1 MLLLEQRGQFRA
13 GRIDR
18 ATAARKWE
26 PRAVQHSTIKQH
38 RAAGRHRIARWPAR
52 SAPSRNYG
60 LLAYA
65 VRGGVG
71 AQRARR
77 RTLLVMSALSLA
89 IGITVAVG
97 LVTLVSPSTPLR
109 AKLVGSVGSLPV
121 GQAQYPVPTNA
132 IFVAPNG
139 DDAASGTRTGPLRT
153 ISAAI
158 AKAGSGAT
166 IVLRAGTY
174 HESVTI
180 PPAKGGIT
188 IQAYPSERVWFD
200 GSTVVSGWTQV
211 GRTWVHSGWTA
222 RFDHSASFTHGDN
235 SGGFVNPAYPMAAW
249 PDQVFI
255 DGAGLKQVRSAARV
269 GPGTFFVSYSA
280 QTLTIGTDPAGH
292 VVRASDIERAF
303 YVAAHGV
310 TLRGFGVRR
319 YATPLPRMGA
329 VLLYGGGDVAQ
340 NVVVTDNATQ
350 GLSFSGAGNLADHVT
365 AADNGMVGIHA
376 DTADSFTIQNSLIAH
391 NNVEHFNPSPSAAGV
406 KITRSRGVT
415 IRDSVVK
422 DTVGTKGI
430 WLDESVVGFTLAGNT
445 VTGQPVNVQVELSD
459 TGIVADNT
467 VSGGVQGIY
476 LFDTGNVRVYNNDV
490 SDNTI
495 GSIFL
500 SQDARREANPSDP
513 GHDPR
518 QPIPDPSCP
527 WLTRNITV
535 ANNVFGPYPHGGL
548 FQFYVLDKKTRIPAD
563 AMNLVITGNVFQGT
577 ASDPPGPGELR
588 ARTPAN
594 ASRSQVPTLIG
605 WGGGNNVTVT
615 QYDSVAALQQAKN
628 ATWTNTAV
636 VWTGDRALVRD
647 ASDWSA
653 KPIPAGVAA
662 VIGVPAGTRVVGT
675 V

>member
-1 MLLLEQRGQFRA
+1 M
-13 GRIDR
+13 
-18 ATAARKWE
+18 
-26 PRAVQHSTIKQH
+26 
-38 RAAGRHRIARWPAR
+38 
-52 SAPSRNYG
+52 
-60 LLAYA
+60 
-65 VRGGVG
+65 
-71 AQRARR
+71 
-77 RTLLVMSALSLA
+77 RTV
-89 IGITVAVG
+89 
-97 LVTLVSPSTPLR
+97 
-109 AKLVGSVGSLPV
+109 
-121 GQAQYPVPTNA
+121 
-132 IFVAPNG
+132 
-139 DDAASGTRTGPLRT
+139 
-153 ISAAI
+153 SAAI
-158 AKAGSGAT
+158 AKAGRGAT

-188 IQAYPSERVWFD
+188 IQAYPGERVWFD

-222 RFDHSASFTHGDN
+222 HFDHSASFTHGDN

-255 DGAGLKQVRSAARV
+255 DGAGLKQVQSAARV

-280 QTLTIGTDPAGH
+280 QTLTIGTDPTGH
-292 VVRASDIERAF
+292 EVRASDIERAF
-303 YVAAHGV
+303 YVTAHGV

-340 NVVVTDNATQ
+340 NLVVTDNATQ
-350 GLSFSGAGNLADHVT
+350 GLSFSGVGNLADHVT

-376 DTADSFTIQNSLIAH
+376 DMADSFTIQNSLIAH
-391 NNVEHFNPSPSAAGV
+391 NNVEHFNASPSAAGV

-467 VSGGVQGIY
+467 VSGGALGIY
-476 LFDTGNVRVYNNDV
+476 LFDTGNVGVYNNDV
-490 SDNTI
+490 SDNTV

-548 FQFYVLDKKTRIPAD
+548 FQFYALDKETRIPAD
-563 AMNLVITGNVFQGT
+563 AMNLVITGNAFQGT

-615 QYDSVAALQQAKN
+615 LYDSVTAFQQAKN

-653 KPIPAGVAA
+653 KPIPADVAA

>member
-1 MLLLEQRGQFRA
+1 M
-13 GRIDR
+13 
-18 ATAARKWE
+18 
-26 PRAVQHSTIKQH
+26 
-38 RAAGRHRIARWPAR
+38 
-52 SAPSRNYG
+52 
-60 LLAYA
+60 
-65 VRGGVG
+65 
-71 AQRARR
+71 
-77 RTLLVMSALSLA
+77 RTV
-89 IGITVAVG
+89 
-97 LVTLVSPSTPLR
+97 
-109 AKLVGSVGSLPV
+109 
-121 GQAQYPVPTNA
+121 
-132 IFVAPNG
+132 
-139 DDAASGTRTGPLRT
+139 
-153 ISAAI
+153 SAAI

-222 RFDHSASFTHGDN
+222 RFDHSTSFTHGDN

-255 DGAGLKQVRSAARV
+255 DGVGLKQVQSAARV

-280 QTLTIGTDPAGH
+280 QTLTIGTDPTGH
-292 VVRASDIERAF
+292 EVRASDIKRAF

-376 DTADSFTIQNSLIAH
+376 DMADSFTIQNSLIAH
-391 NNVEHFNPSPSAAGV
+391 NNVEHFNSSPSAAGV
-406 KITRSRGVT
+406 EVTRSRGVT

-422 DTVGTKGI
+422 DTVGAKGI

-459 TGIVADNT
+459 TGIIANNT

-476 LFDTGNVRVYNNDV
+476 LFDTGNVRIYNNDV
-490 SDNTI
+490 SDNTV

-527 WLTRNITV
+527 WLTRNVTV

-548 FQFYVLDKKTRIPAD
+548 FQFYALDKETRIPAD
-563 AMNLVITGNVFQGT
+563 AMNLVITGNAFQGT

-588 ARTPAN
+588 APAQAN

-615 QYDSVAALQQAKN
+615 RYDSVTAFQRAKN
-628 ATWTNTAV
+628 ATWTNTEV
-636 VWTGDRALVRD
+636 VSTGDRALVRD

>member
-1 MLLLEQRGQFRA
+1 
-13 GRIDR
+13 
-18 ATAARKWE
+18 
-26 PRAVQHSTIKQH
+26 VQHSTIKQH
-38 RAAGRHRIARWPAR
+38 RAAGRHRIARRLAR
-52 SAPSRNYG
+52 SAPSRCYG

-65 VRGGVG
+65 VRGGAG

-89 IGITVAVG
+89 IGITVAAG
-97 LVTLVSPSTPLR
+97 LVTLLSRSTPLR
-109 AKLVGSVGSLPV
+109 AKLVGSLPV
-121 GQAQYPVPTNA
+121 GQARYPVPTNA

-139 DDAASGTRTGPLRT
+139 DDAASGTPTGSLRT
-153 ISAAI
+153 VSAAI

-222 RFDHSASFTHGDN
+222 RFGHGTSFTHGDN
-235 SGGFVNPAYPMAAW
+235 SGEFVNPAHPMAAW
-249 PDQVFI
+249 PDQVFV
-255 DGAGLKQVRSAARV
+255 DGVGLKQVQSAARV
-269 GPGTFFVSYSA
+269 GPGTFFVDYSA
-280 QTLTIGTDPAGH
+280 QTLTIGTDPTGH
-292 VVRASDIERAF
+292 EVRASDIERAF
-303 YVAAHGV
+303 YVTAHGV

-350 GLSFSGAGNLADHVT
+350 GLSFSGVGNLADHVT

-376 DTADSFTIQNSLIAH
+376 NTADSFTIQNSLIAH
-391 NNVEHFNPSPSAAGV
+391 NNAEHFNRSPSAAGV

-422 DTVGTKGI
+422 DTFGAKGI

-459 TGIVADNT
+459 TGIVANNT
-467 VSGGVQGIY
+467 VS
-476 LFDTGNVRVYNNDV
+476 VYNNDV
-490 SDNTI
+490 SDNTV

-548 FQFYVLDKKTRIPAD
+548 FQFYALDKETRIPAD
-563 AMNLVITGNVFQGT
+563 AMSLVITGNAFQGT
-577 ASDPPGPGELR
+577 TSDPPGPGELR
-588 ARTPAN
+588 ARTQAN
-594 ASRSQVPTLIG
+594 VSRSQVPTLIG

-615 QYDSVAALQQAKN
+615 RYDSVTAFQQAKN
-628 ATWTNTAV
+628 ATWANTEV
-636 VWTGDRALVRD
+636 VSTGDRALVRD

-653 KPIPAGVAA
+653 KPIPADVAA

>member
-1 MLLLEQRGQFRA
+1 
-13 GRIDR
+13 
-18 ATAARKWE
+18 
-26 PRAVQHSTIKQH
+26 VQHSTINQH
-38 RAAGRHRIARWPAR
+38 RAAWRHRIARRLAR
-52 SAPSRNYG
+52 SAPSRRYG
-60 LLAYA
+60 LLAYD
-65 VRGGVG
+65 VRGGVA

-97 LVTLVSPSTPLR
+97 LVTLVSHSTPLR
-109 AKLVGSVGSLPV
+109 AKLVGSLPV

-139 DDAASGTRTGPLRT
+139 DDAASGTHTSPLRT
-153 ISAAI
+153 VSAAI

-166 IVLRAGTY
+166 IVLRGGTY

-180 PPAKGGIT
+180 PPAKSGIT

-211 GRTWVHSGWTA
+211 GRTWVHRGWTA
-222 RFDHSASFTHGDN
+222 HFDHSASFTHGDN

-255 DGAGLKQVRSAARV
+255 DGVGLKQVQSATRV
-269 GPGTFFVSYSA
+269 GPGTFFVNYSA
-280 QTLTIGTDPAGH
+280 QTLTIGTDPTGH
-292 VVRASDIERAF
+292 EVRASDIERAF

-329 VLLYGGGDVAQ
+329 VVLYGGRDVVQ

-350 GLSFSGAGNLADHVT
+350 GLSFSGVGNLADHVT

-376 DTADSFTIQNSLIAH
+376 NMAGSFTIQNSLIAH
-391 NNVEHFNPSPSAAGV
+391 NNVEHFNPSPAAAGV
-406 KITRSRGVT
+406 KITKSRGVT
-415 IRDSVVK
+415 VRDSVVK
-422 DTVGTKGI
+422 DNLGTKGI
-430 WLDESVVGFTLAGNT
+430 WLDESDVGFTLASNT
-445 VTGQPVNVQVELSD
+445 VTGQPVNVQVEISD
-459 TGIVADNT
+459 TGIVANNT
-467 VSGGVQGIY
+467 VSGGALGIY

-490 SDNTI
+490 SDNTV

-500 SQDARREANPSDP
+500 SQDARREANRSDP
-513 GHDPR
+513 GHYPR
-518 QPIPDPSCP
+518 QPIPDPKCP

-535 ANNVFGPYPHGGL
+535 ANNVFGPYPRGGL
-548 FQFYVLDKKTRIPAD
+548 FQFYALDKETHIPAD
-563 AMNLVITGNVFQGT
+563 AMHLVITGNAFQGT
-577 ASDPPGPGELR
+577 TSDPPGPGEYR
-588 ARTPAN
+588 GPAQAN
-594 ASRSQVPTLIG
+594 ASRSQVPTVIG

-615 QYDSVAALQQAKN
+615 RYNSVTTFQQAKN

-636 VWTGDRALVRD
+636 VSAGGRALVRD

-653 KPIPAGVAA
+653 KPIPADVAA
-662 VIGVPAGTRVVGT
+662 VIGVRAGTRVVGT

>member
-1 MLLLEQRGQFRA
+1 M
-13 GRIDR
+13 
-18 ATAARKWE
+18 
-26 PRAVQHSTIKQH
+26 
-38 RAAGRHRIARWPAR
+38 
-52 SAPSRNYG
+52 
-60 LLAYA
+60 
-65 VRGGVG
+65 
-71 AQRARR
+71 
-77 RTLLVMSALSLA
+77 LLVMSALSLA

-97 LVTLVSPSTPLR
+97 LVTLVSRSTPLR
-109 AKLVGSVGSLPV
+109 AKPVGSAGSLPV

-153 ISAAI
+153 VSAAI
-158 AKAGSGAT
+158 AKARSGAT

-180 PPAKGGIT
+180 PPAKRGLT

-222 RFDHSASFTHGDN
+222 HFDHSASFTHGDN

-249 PDQVFI
+249 PDQVFV
-255 DGAGLKQVRSAARV
+255 DGVGLKQVQSAARV
-269 GPGTFFVSYSA
+269 GPGTFFVNYSA
-280 QTLTIGTDPAGH
+280 QTLTIGTDPTGH
-292 VVRASDIERAF
+292 EVRASDIERAF

-319 YATPLPRMGA
+319 YATPLPQMGT

-350 GLSFSGAGNLADHVT
+350 GLSFFGVGNLADHVT

-376 DTADSFTIQNSLIAH
+376 NMADSFTIQNSLIAH

-422 DTVGTKGI
+422 DTLGAKGI
-430 WLDESVVGFTLAGNT
+430 WLDESVVGFTLASNT

-459 TGIVADNT
+459 TGIVANNT

-490 SDNTI
+490 ADNTV

-527 WLTRNITV
+527 WLTRNVTV
-535 ANNVFGPYPHGGL
+535 ANNVFGPYPRGGL
-548 FQFYVLDKKTRIPAD
+548 FQFYALDKAD
-563 AMNLVITGNVFQGT
+563 AHPRGRDESGHHRKRV
-577 ASDPPGPGELR
+577 SLR
-588 ARTPAN
+588 APPAP
-594 ASRSQVPTLIG
+594 ARGQVPTLIG

-615 QYDSVAALQQAKN
+615 RYDSVTAFQQAKN
-628 ATWTNTAV
+628 ATWTNTEV
-636 VWTGDRALVRD
+636 VSTGDRALVRD

-662 VIGVPAGTRVVGT
+662 VMGVPAGTRVVGT